1 MAEQGLNDI
10 NAVLSSDAQVSE
22 DLAALAKPVARELD
36 GTPIY
41 NPAFKER
48 LQETVKFA
56 KEFSVNPGVIAKLAA
71 QGEEIDT
78 AALAAGAAAI
88 DAMRTLDIPEPTTAN
103 IAYHDSLADKDMD
116 ATITRGEVAE
126 LKTQINDSFSEVAN
140 LVLDLMNR
148 FDLLDQRI
156 VNFNARGGHKL

>member
-10 NAVLSSDAQVSE
+10 NAVLSSDAHIAP
-22 DLAALAKPVARELD
+22 DLAAK
-36 GTPIY
+36 IY
-41 NPAFKER
+41 NPSK
-48 LQETVKFA
+48 
-56 KEFSVNPGVIAKLAA
+56 A
-71 QGEEIDT
+71 QQSTQRSDEEEIAIADAII
-78 AALAAGAAAI
+78 AA
-88 DAMRTLDIPEPTTAN
+88 EPTTAE
-103 IAYHDSLADKDMD
+103 ISQKAITGMRTVVEAFSKVADKDMD
-116 ATITRGEVAE
+116 EPITRGEVAE

>member
-10 NAVLSSDAQVSE
+10 NAVLSSDAHIAP
-22 DLAALAKPVARELD
+22 DLAEK
-36 GTPIY
+36 IY
-41 NPAFKER
+41 NPSN
-48 LQETVKFA
+48 A
-56 KEFSVNPGVIAKLAA
+56 KQSTQRSDE
-71 QGEEIDT
+71 EEIAIADAII
-78 AALAAGAAAI
+78 AA
-88 DAMRTLDIPEPTTAN
+88 EPTTAEISQKA
-103 IAYHDSLADKDMD
+103 IAGMRTVVEAFSKVADKDMD
-116 ATITRGEVAE
+116 EPITRGEVAE

>member
-10 NAVLSSDAQVSE
+10 NAVLSSDAHIAP
-22 DLAALAKPVARELD
+22 DLAAK
-36 GTPIY
+36 IY
-41 NPAFKER
+41 NPSK
-48 LQETVKFA
+48 
-56 KEFSVNPGVIAKLAA
+56 A
-71 QGEEIDT
+71 QQSTQRSDEEEIAIADAII
-78 AALAAGAAAI
+78 AA
-88 DAMRTLDIPEPTTAN
+88 EPTTAEISQKA
-103 IAYHDSLADKDMD
+103 IAGMRTIVEAFSKVADKDMD
-116 ATITRGEVAE
+116 EPITRGEVAE

>member
-10 NAVLSSDAQVSE
+10 NAVLGSDAHIAP
-22 DLAALAKPVARELD
+22 DLAAK
-36 GTPIY
+36 IY
-41 NPAFKER
+41 NPSK
-48 LQETVKFA
+48 
-56 KEFSVNPGVIAKLAA
+56 A
-71 QGEEIDT
+71 QQSTQRSDEEEIAIADAII
-78 AALAAGAAAI
+78 AA
-88 DAMRTLDIPEPTTAN
+88 EPTTAEISQKA
-103 IAYHDSLADKDMD
+103 IAGMRTVVEAFSKVADKDMD
-116 ATITRGEVAE
+116 EPITRGEVAE

>member
-10 NAVLSSDAQVSE
+10 NAVLSSDAHIAP
-22 DLAALAKPVARELD
+22 DLAAK
-36 GTPIY
+36 IY
-41 NPAFKER
+41 NPSK
-48 LQETVKFA
+48 
-56 KEFSVNPGVIAKLAA
+56 A
-71 QGEEIDT
+71 QQSTQRSDEEEIAIADAII
-78 AALAAGAAAI
+78 AA
-88 DAMRTLDIPEPTTAN
+88 EPTTAEISQKA
-103 IAYHDSLADKDMD
+103 IAGMRTVVEAFSKVADKDMD
-116 ATITRGEVAE
+116 EPITRGEVAE